1 MLMLTNSIAKQCSIE
16 NPKEP
21 KGTLKNPKMLIL
33 SNTNGKQFWLLGNG
47 NPKQW

>member
-1 MLMLTNSIAKQCSIE
+1 MLSNAGGKQYYLR

-33 SNTNGKQFWLLGNG
+33 SNTNGKQF
-47 NPKQW
+47 